1 MSFTSIEC
9 GIVTISLPDDI
20 KPEKAREVYEDI
32 SDIEMQAGLEKLYE
46 AVRIERIRKAI
57 TGRTR

>member
-9 GIVTISLPDDI
+9 GIVTIVLPDGI
-20 KPEKAREVYEDI
+20 RPEKAREVYEDI